1 MMASSRLSPKEGKWD
16 VLDVGCLHGLA
27 VLLGDGLTDGVLH
40 RGAGLGSLTSS
51 TLGRTFF
58 LGAN

>member
-27 VLLGDGLTDGVLH
+27 ALRGDALTDGVLQG
-40 RGAGLGSLTSS
+40 RAGLESLASG
-51 TLGRTFF
+51 TLGRAFA